1 MPSQM
6 LQPQNSNAWGSQN
19 GLALR
24 CLPRG
29 LSLRAAMHY
38 PVRHAT
44 TPGTQPQPTPSRSA
58 EPANQCNTGS
68 SWFVLQTRQNKTRWC
83 LVPILL
89 RPQCGLLVRAEAVDA
104 EFPFISA
111 DVFRVSRGTGTW
123 GVVMHRNKLSVA
135 RPQSG
140 FPSDGPL
147 MRAPVCRKIHRSAIT
162 GKLCWLGNSA
172 LNLKYYSTT
181 Q

>member
-1 MPSQM
+1 MHGAHKM
-6 LQPQNSNAWGSQN
+6 
-19 GLALR
+19 AL
-24 CLPRG
+24 
-29 LSLRAAMHY
+29 LSDAFLVASASEQQCIIQC
-38 PVRHAT
+38 
-44 TPGTQPQPTPSRSA
+44 GTQRPREPSRSPLLLGRP

-83 LVPILL
+83 LVPSLL

-123 GVVMHRNKLSVA
+123 GVVMHRSKLSVA